1 MNSQKQSLKITMTQ
15 SNLIHQPKLH
25 QSNKPLRWNT
35 QTTDL
40 LRRLDIKFCS
50 YCLENNY
57 RLPRTHS
64 DNECLH
70 PQLKDKHKRVSE
82 YGNKLE
88 NTVIHLS
95 PMKYAK
101 SLGHLTPDV
110 ALYDQGS
117 DVTYTCRRDLL
128 TNVRQLATPCY
139 FDRPKG

>member
-1 MNSQKQSLKITMTQ
+1 MYDDQ
-15 SNLIHQPKLH
+15 
-25 QSNKPLRWNT
+25 NT
-35 QTTDL
+35 SENQNQTTDL
-40 LRRLDIKFCS
+40 LRRLDNKFCS

-88 NTVIHLS
+88 NTGIHLS

-117 DVTYTCRRDLL
+117 DVTHLQTRSTHQRETTRYTMLLRQTEGENKINNRRNNKVNLEYKNS
-128 TNVRQLATPCY
+128 TIN
-139 FDRPKG
+139 